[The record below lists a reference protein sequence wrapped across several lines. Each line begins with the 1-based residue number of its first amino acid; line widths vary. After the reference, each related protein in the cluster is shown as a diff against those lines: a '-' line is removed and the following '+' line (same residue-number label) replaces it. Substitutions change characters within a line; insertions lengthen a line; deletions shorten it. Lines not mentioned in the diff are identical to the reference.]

1 MAVVVLPH
9 HFGPSITTAPFAS
22 NFACKI
28 RSTTLALY
36 SLMIVTPLPS
46 AYPLFRTR
54 AILFGDLAVFRSAG
68 WRYFVRRLGL
78 FSFGDLAVFR
88 SACWRYF
95 VQRLGLISF
104 GGLAVFRSACWRNFV
119 RRVGAISF
127 GVLAKEKRY
136 RLAPLSYTV
145 SVVRLTPFPASV
157 RVSLKRD
164 RPPASVSRPYSRC
177 FEEADP
183 RARDS
188 PWTRPRPQ
196 PAA

>member
-54 AILFGDLAVFRSAG
+54 AILFGDLAVFRSAC

-78 FSFGDLAVFR
+78 FSFGDLAVFC

-95 VQRLGLISF
+95 VRRLGLISF

-136 RLAPLSYTV
+136 RLGTSFLRKFCCKAYA
-145 SVVRLTPFPASV
+145 FPASV
-157 RVSLKRD
+157 CVSLRRD
-164 RPPASVSRPYSRC
+164 RRLASVSRRCSRC
-177 FEEADP
+177 FEEANP

>member
-54 AILFGDLAVFRSAG
+54 AILFGYLAVFRSAF
-68 WRYFVRRLGL
+68 WRYFVRRLGG
-78 FSFGDLAVFR
+78 FSFGVLADFR
-88 SACWRYF
+88 SAFWLIFIR
-95 VQRLGLISF
+95 RLGGISF
-104 GGLAVFRSACWRNFV
+104 GVLVEFYSATWRYSV

-136 RLAPLSYTV
+136 RPGTSLLRKFCCKAYA
-145 SVVRLTPFPASV
+145 FPASV
-157 RVSLKRD
+157 RVSLRRD
-164 RPPASVSRPYSRC
+164 RPPASVFQPYSRC
-177 FEEADP
+177 FEEANP
-183 RARDS
+183 RAPDS

>member
-54 AILFGDLAVFRSAG
+54 AILFGDLAVFRSAF

-78 FSFGDLAVFR
+78 ISFGGLAVFC
-88 SACWRYF
+88 SSCWRYF
-95 VQRLGLISF
+95 VRRLGLISF

-136 RLAPLSYTV
+136 RLGTSFLRKFCCKAYA
-145 SVVRLTPFPASV
+145 FPASV
-157 RVSLKRD
+157 CVSLRRD
-164 RPPASVSRPYSRC
+164 RRPASVSRPCSRC

>member
-54 AILFGDLAVFRSAG
+54 AILFGDLAVFRSAC
-68 WRYFVRRLGL
+68 WRCFVLRLGL
-78 FSFGDLAVFR
+78 FSFGDLAVFC

-95 VQRLGLISF
+95 VRRLGLISF

-136 RLAPLSYTV
+136 RLGTSFLRKFCCKAYA
-145 SVVRLTPFPASV
+145 FPASV
-157 RVSLKRD
+157 CVSLRRD
-164 RPPASVSRPYSRC
+164 RRPASVSRPCSRC

>member
-54 AILFGDLAVFRSAG
+54 AILFGDLAVFRSAF
-68 WRYFVRRLGL
+68 WRYFVRRLGGIPFVDLAVFRSACWRDFVRRLGL
-78 FSFGDLAVFR
+78 FSFGDLAVFC

-95 VQRLGLISF
+95 VRRLGLISF

-119 RRVGAISF
+119 RRLGGISF
-127 GVLAKEKRY
+127 GVSAKEKRY
-136 RLAPLSYTV
+136 RPGTSLLLSLFQ
-145 SVVRLTPFPASV
+145 RLRLSCFRLRFP
-157 RVSLKRD
+157 
-164 RPPASVSRPYSRC
+164 
-177 FEEADP
+177 
-183 RARDS
+183 
-188 PWTRPRPQ
+188 
-196 PAA
+196 

>member
-54 AILFGDLAVFRSAG
+54 AILFGILAEFRSSF
-68 WRYFVRRLGL
+68 WRYFVRRLGGIP
-78 FSFGDLAVFR
+78 FGDLAVFH
-88 SACWRYF
+88 SAFWRYS
-95 VQRLGLISF
+95 VRSF
-104 GGLAVFRSACWRNFV
+104 GW
-119 RRVGAISF
+119 ISF

-136 RLAPLSYTV
+136 RLGTSLLLSFFQ
-145 SVVRLTPFPASV
+145 RLRLSCF
-157 RVSLKRD
+157 
-164 RPPASVSRPYSRC
+164 RPRFSQ
-177 FEEADP
+177 
-183 RARDS
+183 
-188 PWTRPRPQ
+188 TRPAARFSFSTVLTLFRRSKSASTRFTMDSTTTAALGMMVGSCRP
-196 PAA
+196 

>member
-54 AILFGDLAVFRSAG
+54 AILFGDLAVFRSAF
-68 WRYFVRRLGL
+68 WRYFVRRLGGI
-78 FSFGDLAVFR
+78 SFGDLAVFR
-88 SACWRYF
+88 SATWRYS
-95 VQRLGLISF
+95 VRRLG
-104 GGLAVFRSACWRNFV
+104 G
-119 RRVGAISF
+119 ISF
-127 GVLAKEKRY
+127 GVLAGFRSATWRYSVRRFGERKEVPFGTSLLHSFCCKAY
-136 RLAPLSYTV
+136 A
-145 SVVRLTPFPASV
+145 FPASV
-157 RVSLKRD
+157 CVSLRRD

-177 FEEADP
+177 FEGADP

>member
-54 AILFGDLAVFRSAG
+54 AILFGDLAVFRSAC

-78 FSFGDLAVFR
+78 ISFGDLAVFC
-88 SACWRYF
+88 SACWWYF
-95 VQRLGLISF
+95 VRRLGLISF
-104 GGLAVFRSACWRNFV
+104 DGLAVFRSACWRNFV

-136 RLAPLSYTV
+136 RLGTSFLRKFCCKAYA
-145 SVVRLTPFPASV
+145 FPASV
-157 RVSLKRD
+157 CVSLRRD
-164 RPPASVSRPYSRC
+164 RRPASVSRPCSRC

>member
-54 AILFGDLAVFRSAG
+54 AILFGDLAVFRSAC
-68 WRYFVRRLGL
+68 WRYFVLRLGL
-78 FSFGDLAVFR
+78 FSFGDLAVFC

-95 VQRLGLISF
+95 VRRLGLISF
-104 GGLAVFRSACWRNFV
+104 GDLAEFCSAFWRFFV
-119 RRVGAISF
+119 RRFGGIPF

-136 RLAPLSYTV
+136 RLGT
-145 SVVRLTPFPASV
+145 
-157 RVSLKRD
+157 SLCYKFCFNCD
-164 RPPASVSRPYSRC
+164 RRPASVSRPYSRC

-183 RARDS
+183 RVPDS